1 MAKKK
6 KVTFKDAEKALLE
19 KLATLDPTS
28 DDYKK
33 VADAL
38 NVLREANA
46 KGANTLSKDAVA
58 KVAAYVGLGVIMLIF
73 ECENPIRSKVIS
85 LLPKPKL

>member
-6 KVTFKDAEKALLE
+6 VSFKDVEKELLK
-19 KLATLDPTS
+19 KLSTLDPTS

-46 KGANTLSKDAVA
+46 KGSNTLSKDAVA

-73 ECENPIRSKVIS
+73 ECENPIRSKVLG